1 MKNYIALNVIRMEK
15 MYPKIYIFDETLVVS
30 IIWSKFGNRN
40 DRIFKEEEGKRKH
53 RFKLYFKKNRW
64 SKKLFHLR
72 SRTLI

>member
-40 DRIFKEEEGKRKH
+40 DRIFKEEEGKRKQ
-53 RFKLYFKKNRW
+53 
-64 SKKLFHLR
+64 
-72 SRTLI
+72 I